1 VKGKAPPL
9 HVYLSPHLDD
19 AVLSCGG
26 AIHRQVSAG
35 EPVLV
40 ITFFAGEPPAEPS
53 LSPFA
58 LVQHGYWGNPLRPM
72 DLRRAEDKA
81 ALTLLGAEAKHLDF
95 LDAVYRVGVEGEW
108 LYAGEEAI
116 FGEVQ
121 PADPLMINGAQV
133 LVDCLVDLIPHEDRR
148 VVYAPLGAGH
158 HVDHQ
163 VVHVAARRLVDKRYR
178 LAFYEDYP
186 YAQRPDVVAAAL
198 AAAGGENW
206 PVEVRSLAPSDL
218 MAKVSALAYY
228 RTQMAI
234 LFGGAEAMPSRLWA
248 CAAACSPQDCLAERI
263 FWPQRG

>member
-148 VVYAPLGAGH
+148 VVYAPLGQAITSITRSFTWPLAGLWTSAI
-158 HVDHQ
+158 DLLST
-163 VVHVAARRLVDKRYR
+163 RTIPTPNGRMLW
-178 LAFYEDYP
+178 
-186 YAQRPDVVAAAL
+186 QRPWL
-198 AAAGGENW
+198 
-206 PVEVRSLAPSDL
+206 P
-218 MAKVSALAYY
+218 
-228 RTQMAI
+228 Q
-234 LFGGAEAMPSRLWA
+234 GARIGRLKFVPWL
-248 CAAACSPQDCLAERI
+248 PQT
-263 FWPQRG
+263 